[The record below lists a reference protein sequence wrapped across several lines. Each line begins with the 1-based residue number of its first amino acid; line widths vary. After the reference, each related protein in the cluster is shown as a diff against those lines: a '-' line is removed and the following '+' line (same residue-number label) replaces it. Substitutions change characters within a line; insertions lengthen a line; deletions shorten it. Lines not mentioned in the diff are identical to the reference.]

1 MSGWGRD
8 MEQILTEAEEYVA
21 ELVWERKSLS
31 SGELVRLCAQ
41 QLDWKKSTTYTI
53 LKRLERK
60 GVLRNE
66 NGQVEALISREEY
79 QSLQGCRFIDGSF
92 GGSLPSFLA
101 AFTRKRKLSG
111 EEVRQLREMIEQFEE
126 EP

>member
-1 MSGWGRD
+1 
-8 MEQILTEAEEYVA
+8 MEQNLTEAEEYVA
-21 ELVWERKSLS
+21 ELVWQRAPLS
-31 SGELVRLCAQ
+31 SGELVTLCAQ
-41 QLDWKKSTTYTI
+41 QLGWKKSTTYTI
-53 LKRLERK
+53 LKRLEGK
-60 GVLRNE
+60 GVLCNE

-111 EEVRQLREMIEQFEE
+111 EEIRQIREMIEQFEE

>member
-1 MSGWGRD
+1 MDSWKLCD
-8 MEQILTEAEEYVA
+8 SEYRFMNV
-21 ELVWERKSLS
+21 VWDSAPVP
-31 SGELVRLCAQ
+31 SGELVALCAR
-41 QLDWKKSTTYTI
+41 QLGWKKSTTYTI
-53 LKRLERK
+53 LKRLEGK
-60 GVLRNE
+60 GVLCNE

-111 EEVRQLREMIEQFEE
+111 EEIRQIREMIEQFEE

>member
-1 MSGWGRD
+1 MWQIWFGSGGP
-8 MEQILTEAEEYVA
+8 LP
-21 ELVWERKSLS
+21 
-31 SGELVRLCAQ
+31 SGELVTLCAQ

-53 LKRLERK
+53 LKRLEGK
-60 GVLRNE
+60 GVLHNE
-66 NGQVEALISREEY
+66 RGQVEALISREEY

-111 EEVRQLREMIEQFEE
+111 EEIRQLREMIEQYEE

>member
-1 MSGWGRD
+1 
-8 MEQILTEAEEYVA
+8 MEQHLTEAEESVA
-21 ELVWERKSLS
+21 ELIWQQGTMP
-31 SGELVRLCAQ
+31 SGELVALCAQ
-41 QLDWKKSTTYTI
+41 QLGWKKSTTYTI
-53 LKRLERK
+53 LKRLEGK

-66 NGQVEALISREEY
+66 SGQVEALISREEY
-79 QSLQGCRFIDGSF
+79 QFLQGCRFIDGSF

-101 AFTRKRKLSG
+101 AFTRKRRLSA

>member
-1 MSGWGRD
+1 
-8 MEQILTEAEEYVA
+8 MEQHLTEAEESVA
-21 ELVWERKSLS
+21 ELIW
-31 SGELVRLCAQ
+31 Q
-41 QLDWKKSTTYTI
+41 QGPMPS
-53 LKRLERK
+53 
-60 GVLRNE
+60 
-66 NGQVEALISREEY
+66 GQVEALISREEY

-101 AFTRKRKLSG
+101 AFTRRRKLNA

>member
-1 MSGWGRD
+1 M
-8 MEQILTEAEEYVA
+8 A
-21 ELVWERKSLS
+21 ELVCQQGPLP
-31 SGELVRLCAQ
+31 SGELVALCAR
-41 QLDWKKSTTYTI
+41 QLGWKKSTTYTI
-53 LKRLERK
+53 LKRLEGK

-66 NGQVEALISREEY
+66 NGQVTALISREEY
-79 QSLQGCRFIDGSF
+79 QSVQGCRFIDGSF

-101 AFTRKRKLSG
+101 AFTRKRKLSA

>member
-1 MSGWGRD
+1 MAAGHHALRRAGGPVCPAAGL
-8 MEQILTEAEEYVA
+8 EKIHHLY
-21 ELVWERKSLS
+21 
-31 SGELVRLCAQ
+31 
-41 QLDWKKSTTYTI
+41 WKKSTTYTI
-53 LKRLERK
+53 LKRLEGK

-66 NGQVEALISREEY
+66 SGQVEALISREEY

-101 AFTRKRKLSG
+101 AFTRKRRLSA

>member
-1 MSGWGRD
+1 
-8 MEQILTEAEEYVA
+8 MEQSLTEAEEYVA
-21 ELVWERKSLS
+21 NLGLAAGAPADPAKLVT
-31 SGELVRLCAQ
+31 LCAQ

-53 LKRLERK
+53 LKRLEGK
-60 GVLRNE
+60 GVLHNE
-66 NGQVEALISREEY
+66 RGQVEALISREEY

-111 EEVRQLREMIEQFEE
+111 EKSVSFREMIEQYEE

>member
-1 MSGWGRD
+1 M
-8 MEQILTEAEEYVA
+8 
-21 ELVWERKSLS
+21 LS
-31 SGELVRLCAQ
+31 N
-41 QLDWKKSTTYTI
+41 D
-53 LKRLERK
+53 
-60 GVLRNE
+60 

-111 EEVRQLREMIEQFEE
+111 EEIRQIREMIEQFEE

>member
-1 MSGWGRD
+1 MRD
-8 MEQILTEAEEYVA
+8 GKLGAVESRFADIVWREGPLPSSRLAALAEE
-21 ELVWERKSLS
+21 EL
-31 SGELVRLCAQ
+31 G
-41 QLDWKKSTTYTI
+41 WKKSTTYTI
-53 LKRLERK
+53 LKRLEGK
-60 GVLRNE
+60 GVLCNE

-111 EEVRQLREMIEQFEE
+111 EEIRQIREMIEQFEE

>member
-1 MSGWGRD
+1 
-8 MEQILTEAEEYVA
+8 MEQHLTEAEEAVA
-21 ELVWERKSLS
+21 ELVWQRGSMS
-31 SGELVRLCAQ
+31 SGELVALCAQ

-53 LKRLERK
+53 LKRLEGK

-66 NGQVEALISREEY
+66 NGRVEALISREEY

-111 EEVRQLREMIEQFEE
+111 EEIRQLREMIERFEE

>member
-1 MSGWGRD
+1 

-60 GVLRNE
+60 GILRNE

>member
-1 MSGWGRD
+1 
-8 MEQILTEAEEYVA
+8 MEQKLTEAEESVA
-21 ELVWERKSLS
+21 ALVWQRGPLP
-31 SGELVRLCAQ
+31 SGELVSLCAQ

-53 LKRLERK
+53 LKRLEKK
-60 GVLRNE
+60 GILRNE
-66 NGQVEALISREEY
+66 NGRVEALISREEY

-111 EEVRQLREMIEQFEE
+111 EEIRQLREMIEQFEE

>member
-1 MSGWGRD
+1 MAAGHHALRRAGGPVCPAAGL
-8 MEQILTEAEEYVA
+8 E
-21 ELVWERKSLS
+21 
-31 SGELVRLCAQ
+31 
-41 QLDWKKSTTYTI
+41 KSTTYTI
-53 LKRLERK
+53 LKRLEGK

-66 NGQVEALISREEY
+66 SGQVEALISREEY

-101 AFTRKRKLSG
+101 AFTRKRRLSA

-126 EP
+126 EPWVHYV

>member
-1 MSGWGRD
+1 
-8 MEQILTEAEEYVA
+8 MEPTLPEAEEYVA
-21 ELVWERKSLS
+21 ELVWQRGPLS
-31 SGELVRLCAQ
+31 SGELVTLCAQ
-41 QLDWKKSTTYTI
+41 QLGWKKSTTYTI
-53 LKRLERK
+53 LKRLEGK
-60 GVLRNE
+60 GVLCNE
-66 NGQVEALISREEY
+66 SGQVEALISREEY

-111 EEVRQLREMIEQFEE
+111 EEIRQIREMIEQFEE

>member
-1 MSGWGRD
+1 
-8 MEQILTEAEEYVA
+8 MEPNLTEAEEYVA
-21 ELVWERKSLS
+21 ELVWQRGPLS
-31 SGELVRLCAQ
+31 SGELVSLCAQ
-41 QLDWKKSTTYTI
+41 QLGWKKSTTYTI
-53 LKRLERK
+53 LKRLEGK

-66 NGQVEALISREEY
+66 SGQVTALISREEF

-92 GGSLPSFLA
+92 GGALPSFLA
-101 AFTRKRKLSG
+101 AFTRRRKLNA